1 MEKNIY
7 IIYQLGQGT
16 NPDSIIDCSDDH
28 KYVKEKYGELNTIPF
43 NSVEFKYGDKTYGL
57 KSVSCEWAWVL
68 YGSVETFNIV
78 FQYHR
83 ELLEECHKDN
93 MMKRV
98 RFLEYVNSILS
109 VHDIVYKFKLNNFIE
124 LI

>member
-16 NPDSIIDCSDDH
+16 NPESIIDCSDDH
-28 KYVKEKYGELNTIPF
+28 KYVKE
-43 NSVEFKYGDKTYGL
+43 KYGDKTYGL